1 MNTGTCDISFSRVHM
16 AQMSKL
22 VQIAGH
28 ALRLLAARNC
38 QYKHTNSLGI
48 HDHFPQQLYLA
59 AGEKHSS
66 VCQTFI

>member
-1 MNTGTCDISFSRVHM
+1 
-16 AQMSKL
+16 MSKL